1 VKPLIVILI
10 VLTLAVIGLQAVH
23 EQRGGVPAAD
33 APNLLYVRSP
43 AAMQRLALSYD
54 DLLADLYWIRT
65 VQHYGSTR
73 RSTDPDKQYDLLYP
87 LLDLTTS
94 LDPRFN
100 IAYHFGAV
108 FLAEP
113 PPGGPG
119 RDDQAIVLLE
129 KGLRTQPQKWDF
141 MQAIGFVHYWWRQ
154 DFDEA
159 AAWFKRASELPGAPL
174 WMAPLAATTLAQG
187 GSRESSR
194 KLWQEIAQTEDAE
207 WFRNEAARRL
217 QQLDAMDQIDILQN
231 LVTSYE
237 RRFGR
242 KPTGWD
248 DLRQAGYLSGRAA
261 PSDPTGAEY
270 QFADGVIT
278 LNRKSRLYP
287 LPRQPPRLAR

>member
-1 VKPLIVILI
+1 VKLTIVVLI
-10 VLTLAVIGLQAVH
+10 VLLLAVVGLQAVH

-43 AAMQRLALSYD
+43 EAMQRLALSYD

-73 RSTDPDKQYDLLYP
+73 RSTDPDKQYDLLFP
-87 LLDLTTS
+87 LLELTTS

-119 RDDQAIVLLE
+119 RDDQAIALLQ
-129 KGLRTQPQKWDF
+129 KGLQTQPQKWDF

-159 AAWFKRASELPGAPL
+159 AAWFKRASEAPGAPI

-194 KLWQEIAQTEDAE
+194 KLWKEIAQSDAE

-231 LVTSYE
+231 LVASYE

-242 KPTGWD
+242 RPGGWD

-270 QFADGVIT
+270 QFADGVVT
-278 LNRKSRLYP
+278 LNRKSRLSP
-287 LPRQPPRLAR
+287 LPVQPGRLSR